1 MSANEKQK
9 QVLHELD
16 ASHVSLHRF
25 FGSETA
31 VNHQRMEKLLR
42 LLQKHTRPVRPEML
56 GIIGEEHLRRMC
68 ESAGGEPKSF
78 EYSVFTDHHAN
89 GLPYVVEIAT
99 CPFKEWVN
107 GESERRGRHLI
118 TGVNFSAT
126 LENPFQTF
134 RGLEGMD
141 ELLTELRAGKY
152 APVIVCVHYT
162 CPHIEYLDRG
172 KSRIG
177 LE

>member
-1 MSANEKQK
+1 
-9 QVLHELD
+9 
-16 ASHVSLHRF
+16 
-25 FGSETA
+25 
-31 VNHQRMEKLLR
+31 MEKLLR
-42 LLQKHTRPVRPEML
+42 LLQQHTRSVRPDLL
-56 GIIGEEHLRRMC
+56 GVIGEEHLRRLC
-68 ESAGGEPKSF
+68 VSVGGEPQSF
-78 EYSVFTDHHAN
+78 KYFLSPGYAA

-99 CPFKEWVN
+99 CPYQAWVHGKQAQN
-107 GESERRGRHLI
+107 PRGRYLI

-134 RGLEGMD
+134 KGMEAMD
-141 ELLTELRAGKY
+141 EILTELRAGKS

-162 CPHIEYLDRG
+162 SPHIEYLDRG

>member
-1 MSANEKQK
+1 MSATEKQREM
-9 QVLHELD
+9 LRELG
-16 ASHVSLHRF
+16 AAHMSLYPF
-25 FGSETA
+25 FGSEA
-31 VNHQRMEKLLR
+31 KVNHQRMEKMLR
-42 LLQKHTRPVRPEML
+42 LLQKHTRPARPELL

-78 EYSVFTDHHAN
+78 KYSRSPGHHAN

-99 CPFKEWVN
+99 CPFKEWVS
-107 GESERRGRHLI
+107 GEDETRGRHLI

-126 LENPFQTF
+126 LENPFQAF

-141 ELLTELRAGKY
+141 ELLNELRAGKY
-152 APVIVCVHYT
+152 APVIVCVHYA